1 MRVQELVSG
10 IEGLRLERGADR
22 EVRGVA
28 YDSRRVEEGEVFVA
42 IKGLRTDGHLFIPQ
56 ALRRGAS
63 ALVVSSDWKDGVD
76 EASKAALV
84 RAKDTRLALALLSDR
99 FFGHPSGKLS
109 LVGVTGTNGKTTTA
123 HLVEA
128 AAVSCGK
135 ACGLVG
141 TVSYRVAGREVPA
154 SRTTPESADLQSMLA
169 EMVAAGCEV
178 ASMEVSSHAL
188 SLRRVDGCEFAVAVF
203 TNLSQ
208 DHLDFHADMEDY
220 YRSKERLFVS
230 RAHGGL
236 EARAAAVNVDDP
248 YGGRLAE
255 RAAGRVLTYGVSRK
269 AELRGELLS
278 AGLKRSRVAVFHG
291 GERWEGETALTGRFN
306 LHNILAA
313 LAAGILLGLETE
325 RALHGILSHPGVPGR
340 FQAVEE
346 GQDFAVVVDYAHTP
360 DSLRR
365 VLEAAREMT
374 KGRVIVVFGCG
385 GDRDRG
391 KRPLMGEAAV
401 SLADLAFITS
411 DNPRSEDPL
420 AIIAEIERGA
430 REARGGGG
438 YEVVADRREAIKAAL
453 RAASAGDVV
462 VVAGKGHER
471 GQIVGDLVIPF
482 DDVEEAR
489 KALQELGAVN

>member
-1 MRVQELVSG
+1 MRLGELVSG
-10 IEGLRLERGADR
+10 MEGLRLESGADR
-22 EVRGVA
+22 EVRGIS
-28 YDSRRVEEGEVFVA
+28 YDSRRVEKGDLFVA
-42 IKGLRTDGHLFIPQ
+42 IKGMRTDGHLFIPQ
-56 ALRRGAS
+56 ALQRGAT
-63 ALVVSSDWKDGVD
+63 AVAVSSDWKGGV
-76 EASKAALV
+76 EVVREAALV
-84 RAKDTRLALALLSDR
+84 RAADTRLALALLSDR
-99 FFGHPSGKLS
+99 FYGHPSGKLA

-128 AAVSCGK
+128 AAASCGM

-141 TVSYRVAGREVPA
+141 TVSYRVAGREMPS
-154 SRTTPESADLQSMLA
+154 SRTTPESSDLQAMLA
-169 EMVAAGCEV
+169 EMVTAGCEV

-188 SLRRVDGCEFAVAVF
+188 ALRRVDGCDFAVAVF

-208 DHLDFHADMEDY
+208 DHLDFHSHMEDY
-220 YRSKERLFVS
+220 FRSKERLFVS
-230 RAHGGL
+230 RSQGGL

-248 YGGRLAE
+248 YGRRLAE
-255 RAAGRVLTYGVSRK
+255 RAAGRVLSYGVLQR
-269 AELRGELLS
+269 AELRGSLLE
-278 AGLKRSRVAVFHG
+278 AGLKRSRVAFFYR

-306 LHNILAA
+306 LYNLLAA
-313 LAAGILLGLETE
+313 LAASILLGLEPE
-325 RALHGILSHPGVPGR
+325 RALEGILSHPGVPGR

-346 GQDFAVVVDYAHTP
+346 GQGFSVLVDYAHTP

-365 VLEAAREMT
+365 VLEAAREIT
-374 KGRVIVVFGCG
+374 PGRVIVVFGCG

-401 SLADLAFITS
+401 SLADLVFITS

-430 REARGGGG
+430 RKAAGGGR
-438 YEVVADRREAIKAAL
+438 YEVIADRRAAI
-453 RAASAGDVV
+453 RAAIDAAGDGDVV

-471 GQIVGDLVIPF
+471 GQILSDRVIPF

-489 KALQELGAVN
+489 KALRERGAGR